1 MKALDPEKL
10 IEHRE
15 SEPSEFFQKKDLLR
29 MEEPEWPGE
38 TIRKQEDEKNINKF
52 ENNQQNSWRD
62 SDS

>member
-1 MKALDPEKL
+1 MKAAEPEKL

-15 SEPSEFFQKKDLLR
+15 SEPSEFFQKKDLQQ

-38 TIRKQEDEKNINKF
+38 TIRKRDDDKNIG
-52 ENNQQNSWRD
+52 EPEINQQNFWRD